1 MERLLELLSL
11 NFQMAK
17 SPKEARLQM
26 YKCQAKKEFQLLHIY
41 MDFIYEGCLLVIGN
55 KLFDDKVFEFINNF
69 PKLNSK

>member
-1 MERLLELLSL
+1 MNQFFNIENSED
-11 NFQMAK
+11 F
-17 SPKEARLQM
+17 
-26 YKCQAKKEFQLLHIY
+26 Y